1 MMKNEQGRR
10 SALAGWD
17 NEGGAIA
24 SDRDPKAETERNN
37 TAEQAGRAAQDTT
50 YDSSARGEHRY
61 SNTHQTEAE
70 QKARR
75 DRDALKKKLEGTR

>member
-1 MMKNEQGRR
+1 MMKNEPARR

-24 SDRDPKAETERNN
+24 SDRDPKAEGERAKS
-37 TAEQAGRAAQDTT
+37 AEQSRRIAQDTT

-61 SNTHQTEAE
+61 SDTHQTQAE

-75 DRDALKKKLEGTR
+75 DRDALRRKLEGAR